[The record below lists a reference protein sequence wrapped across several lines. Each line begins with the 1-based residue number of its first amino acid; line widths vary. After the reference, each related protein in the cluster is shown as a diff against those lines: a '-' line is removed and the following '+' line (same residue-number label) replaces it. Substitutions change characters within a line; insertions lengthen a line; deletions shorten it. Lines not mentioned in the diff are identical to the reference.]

1 MSQLQSANFNE
12 FRRRLADAAPAQP
25 VSAADRQASGR
36 VQPNIEERKTATASP
51 DKLTLS
57 KGSVKGAA
65 PEAQIAQAR
74 QGKEEKERVAELSKN
89 ISELSRLQDKAAATG
104 AASPASASRGPTVA
118 VGSAASAP
126 KAAAPATSASAGA
139 SAPAG
144 SAPPAM
150 AASAIS
156 SVKPGTATAPLAAA
170 STAASV
176 AAVASAAKPASASAR
191 RLGTTGRFFQR
202 GLRQRRLGHTRP
214 ARRQYSVCHRRR
226 TCSRNHCCTCER
238 PRLGTRSQAKGR
250 GRQASTTRAIAP
262 GRPAGE
268 PGRSGCR
275 WWLAGVAGRPGVL
288 PCTPTQEIIPGRQ
301 FVP

>member
-1 MSQLQSANFNE
+1 M
-12 FRRRLADAAPAQP
+12 
-25 VSAADRQASGR
+25 SAADRQASGR

-57 KGSVKGAA
+57 KGLVKGAA
-65 PEAQIAQAR
+65 PEAQIARAR

-139 SAPAG
+139 SAPAA
-144 SAPPAM
+144 SAPSSPWPP
-150 AASAIS
+150 SAIS

-170 STAASV
+170 STAAGPS
-176 AAVASAAKPASASAR
+176 
-191 RLGTTGRFFQR
+191 RLWRVPPSRPCQR
-202 GLRQRRLGHTRP
+202 PPPRHHRPLLPTRP
-214 ARRQYSVCHRRR
+214 PPAP
-226 TCSRNHCCTCER
+226 SRAHPPSPPPVQR
-238 PRLGTRSQAKGR
+238 LPQGAHLQSQPPLHLRAPRLGTRSQAKGR

-268 PGRSGCR
+268 PGRSAAAGGLLAL
-275 WWLAGVAGRPGVL
+275 LAGLAFYRA
-288 PCTPTQEIIPGRQ
+288 RQ
-301 FVP
+301 RKKSSQVDSSFLESRMQPRSAPWLKRRAADRYSR